1 MIQMQLHFKRQKY
14 SNNTINK
21 FTEMV
26 KMVYQFNAVNN
37 FIDGNPIRDLK
48 KLKKEIKKNI
58 KDGQLSK
65 QLSYQEKLNLR
76 FLIGLINLV
85 MIMSL
90 IYEIRLLSTF

>member
-1 MIQMQLHFKRQKY
+1 MQLHFKRQKY

-48 KLKKEIKKNI
+48 KLKK
-58 KDGQLSK
+58 
-65 QLSYQEKLNLR
+65 
-76 FLIGLINLV
+76 
-85 MIMSL
+85 
-90 IYEIRLLSTF
+90 

>member
-1 MIQMQLHFKRQKY
+1 MQLHFKRQKY

-48 KLKKEIKKNI
+48 KLKKEIVETIIIPRKI
-58 KDGQLSK
+58 KLEIFNWLNKLSNDNVF
-65 QLSYQEKLNLR
+65 NLR
-76 FLIGLINLV
+76 DKII
-85 MIMSL
+85 
-90 IYEIRLLSTF
+90 IYLLNETGIRLN